1 MNIDTIEQA
10 FGAAARFS
18 ESMVGRGFQARVSKE
33 SGVDSSNLNSIVKKD
48 KGASE
53 RARRAIFKAILL
65 LAPELPA
72 RTYEDFLSFGQWLL
86 DGNAPED
93 WKPAAVVF
101 KGTGHLKFAP
111 LGPQPDAEP
120 PNISPGPDIHPSQ
133 RVPIISWVQ
142 AGDWQEVYDPFQPGY
157 AEEWIDTAATNHQNA
172 FALRVHGDS
181 MAPEFVEDDIITVD
195 PGREP
200 TSGSFIIAKNG
211 HEATFKQLVIDGSSV
226 YLKPLNDRYPV
237 RDVTGQPLR
246 IVGVV
251 VEKRKRY

>member
-1 MNIDTIEQA
+1 MEEQSKATPFSAALSCHLKKKWGAGSALSRAVSLSSGYISELASGAKKGEEEVRRKIADT
-10 FGAAARFS
+10 FGY
-18 ESMVGRGFQARVSKE
+18 
-33 SGVDSSNLNSIVKKD
+33 
-48 KGASE
+48 
-53 RARRAIFKAILL
+53 
-65 LAPELPA
+65 
-72 RTYEDFLSFGQWLL
+72 TYEDFLSFGQWLL

-101 KGTGHLKFAP
+101 KGSGHLKFAP
-111 LGPQPDAEP
+111 PGPQPDAEP

-211 HEATFKQLVIDGSSV
+211 LEATFKQLVIDGSSV